1 MTKII
6 FFQAHPD
13 DLELNCGHLIHFL
26 ATQSKKYYAI
36 KIASITKGEF
46 GLPGFQYDKY
56 KGKILARIRTQELYD
71 ALAIHNLKP
80 SNVDFFG
87 YIDGLVFL
95 NNDLINSITDYLNRE
110 KPDIIFAPEAI
121 YTWYYHKDHI
131 NTGRAIYHIIFHKL
145 IDFTPKLYFYGSL
158 NPNLLF
164 GFNKE
169 GLKLINRLLECHKTQ
184 FWFINKAKLGYKIST
199 LRRGFLLPGWK
210 YAEKYRRVFLKPSN
224 LRKNKPTFIVK
235 VLTHWFS
242 SMPWFKAKYPQDMLK
257 EIKNYHSLNTKIL

>member
-26 ATQSKKYYAI
+26 ATQSKKNYAI

-80 SNVDFFG
+80 SNVDFFE
-87 YIDGLVFL
+87 YTDGLVSL
-95 NNDLINSITDYLNRE
+95 NSDLINSITDYLNRE

-131 NTGRAIYHIIFHKL
+131 NTGRAIYHIMFHKL

-169 GLKLINRLLECHKTQ
+169 GLKLINKLLECHKTQ

-224 LRKNKPTFIVK
+224 LRKNNPAFIVK